1 MPNRAEFAVKTGR
14 FSQQYIAIYSAALHF
29 IWLGL
34 EWRCDLFCQVWS
46 YLHGLLNIVM
56 TSTKSSS
63 MIISSWYQ
71 IKLKARNS
79 LISMC
84 TLWKPSS
91 THLVAPDC
99 IPYMT
104 SLTLVIWC
112 IRPQAPTV
120 SCYLHSWEHQ
130 PRWSCHLEE
139 DLLMKSGEHLLDTIF
154 FGRKSC
160 NIHYDW
166 DRDAIQPTNEF
177 IKGKTQ
183 QMLSH
188 DSNTTNDTGVL
199 KHTNKLYLFFGHR
212 VYGMQTYF
220 NTKFWQ

>member
-1 MPNRAEFAVKTGR
+1 MSPRIKWRKIPNRAGTAVKTGR

-91 THLVAPDC
+91 THLAAPDC
-99 IPYMT
+99 IPHMT

-112 IRPQAPTV
+112 IRPQAP
-120 SCYLHSWEHQ
+120 HSFLLFAFMRT
-130 PRWSCHLEE
+130 PTRLE
-139 DLLMKSGEHLLDTIF
+139 LP
-154 FGRKSC
+154 FGRGPFDEKRWTFPWH
-160 NIHYDW
+160 NFLW
-166 DRDAIQPTNEF
+166 EE
-177 IKGKTQ
+177 
-183 QMLSH
+183 
-188 DSNTTNDTGVL
+188 V
-199 KHTNKLYLFFGHR
+199 
-212 VYGMQTYF
+212 MQHSL
-220 NTKFWQ
+220 WLR